1 MTVPRSQ
8 SLVKRR
14 LLKSLVLLGWVM
26 PLCGFLWASGPSDP
40 QMYSINLSVID
51 EKNQPVPDATV
62 AVRSTGGF
70 ISTAMT
76 GATGKVTLAVNTAGS
91 YSLSIQKKG
100 YLPTETTLEV
110 SESNTTQEVDVV
122 LSEAGLSQQTVEV
135 KGEASNPVTE
145 TASSQATLPTA
156 QAKN

>member
-1 MTVPRSQ
+1 MLVSREAHNHKGKPLVPHRAVSVELPRMTVPRSQ
-8 SLVKRR
+8 SPVKHR

-76 GATGKVTLAVNTAGS
+76 GATGKVTLAVNTAAS

-100 YLPTETTLEV
+100 YLQLKPRCRSAKATPLRRLTL
-110 SESNTTQEVDVV
+110 S
-122 LSEAGLSQQTVEV
+122 
-135 KGEASNPVTE
+135 
-145 TASSQATLPTA
+145 
-156 QAKN
+156 